1 MAADPVTP
9 HDLGRRAAEVTR
21 RALSSGALEPIATDK
36 VTVEDGGIPFIVHV
50 LAQQEPKEQAR
61 KAQDETGTNPFLP
74 PDPDLVV
81 ADVSDSHLCL
91 LNRFTVFDHHL
102 LIVTRRFS
110 DQLSLLDPADFQAL
124 AACMA
129 EVDGLGFYNAGTVA
143 GASQEHKH
151 LQLVPFPLGS
161 GPLPTPVDAV
171 LGVAALRGAVT
182 RSEALPFP
190 HALLVRDGS
199 RIDAG
204 TADELLARYRELLA
218 AVGIHGPDRPYN
230 LLLTRRWMLLVPR
243 SAEQFEG
250 ISVNGLGFAGS
261 LLVRNR
267 RQLDLVRRCGPLQ
280 VLASV
285 SG

>member
-1 MAADPVTP
+1 MD
-9 HDLGRRAAEVTR
+9 DLWANTVAVTR
-21 RALSSGALEPIATDK
+21 RALETGALEPIATDK
-36 VTVEDGGIPFIVHV
+36 VTVEDGGIPFMVHV

-61 KAQDETGTNPFLP
+61 KAQDEAGTNPFLP

-110 DQLSLLDPADFQAL
+110 DQLSLLDSADFHAL

-129 EVDGLGFYNAGTVA
+129 EVDGLGFYNAGAVA

-151 LQLVPFPLGS
+151 LQLVPLPLS
-161 GPLPTPVDAV
+161 AGPLPAPVDAV
-171 LGVAALRGAVT
+171 LGELAPMT
-182 RSEALPFP
+182 RATTSTVLPFP
-190 HALLVRDGS
+190 HAVIGRDGS
-199 RIDAG
+199 RIAPG
-204 TADELLARYRELLA
+204 AALELHRLYLDLLA
-218 AVGIHGPDRPYN
+218 AVGIHGPNRPYN
-230 LLLTRRWMLLVPR
+230 LLLTRRWMLVVPR
-243 SAEQFEG
+243 RAEHFDG
-250 ISVNGLGFAGS
+250 VSVNGLGFAGS